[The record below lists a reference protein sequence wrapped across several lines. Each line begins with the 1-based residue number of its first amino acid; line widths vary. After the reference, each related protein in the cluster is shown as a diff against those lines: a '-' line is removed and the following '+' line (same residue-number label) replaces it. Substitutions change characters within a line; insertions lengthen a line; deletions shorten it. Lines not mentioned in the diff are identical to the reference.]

1 MNSQLLLVL
10 GILVACVVMF
20 IIGRP
25 RMDVVALLALVLLTL
40 TKIITVPEALA
51 GFSDPNVILIAAFF
65 VIGEG
70 LVRTGTANRIGDL
83 LLRHAGASEGRLIV
97 LLMIAVALLG
107 SVMSS
112 TGVVAIFI
120 PATLAIAQRQN
131 ISPRML
137 MMPLAF
143 GGLISGMTTLVAT
156 APNLVCDSALRNAG
170 FDGFKFFSF
179 SPFGVT
185 VLAAACAYMLT
196 ARKKLREDGQT
207 DSAAGDRRRTLMD
220 FVHDYQLEAR
230 AHRIRIGDGSP
241 LNGQTLQ
248 QSAPTQRPAASVL
261 AIERMAGSKLEII
274 EPRAQTAMRA
284 GDVLLINYARAVDQ
298 SALQHMAELRLERL
312 PLSGSYFTDQSQD
325 LGMAEVLLPPE
336 SDLIGRTI
344 VEAAFRTRY
353 RLHVIGLRR
362 GFNAIEA
369 DVSSQPLRAGD
380 VLLVIGRWK
389 HIRALHK
396 QLHSFLVLSLPAE
409 FDQFAPAR
417 HRAPRAILIVVIMV
431 ALMVTGWVP
440 NVVAALLGCL
450 LMGVCRC
457 ITVESAYKA
466 IAWPT
471 VILIVG
477 MMPFSTALAKTGGV
491 DLAANGLLHLF
502 GQSEP
507 RIILAA
513 LFALT
518 ASIGLFVSNTATA
531 VLMAPIALTVAR
543 HLNVSPYPFAM
554 TVALAASTAFMTPVS
569 SPVNTLVMAPGK
581 YRFADFVK
589 VGVPL
594 ALITMLITILMV
606 PWLLPMRPS
615 QPPLGHASLR

>member
-10 GILVACVVMF
+10 GILVACVAMF

-25 RMDVVALLALVLLTL
+25 RMDVVALLALVVLALTR
-40 TKIITVPEALA
+40 IITVPEALA

-65 VIGEG
+65 VVGDG

-107 SVMSS
+107 SVTSS
-112 TGVVAIFI
+112 MGVVAIFI
-120 PATLAIAQRQN
+120 PAVLTMSQRQN
-131 ISPRML
+131 VSPHML

-143 GGLISGMTTLVAT
+143 GGLISGMMTLVAT
-156 APNLVCDSALRNAG
+156 APNLVCDSALRHAG
-170 FDGFKFFSF
+170 FDGFKFFTF

-185 VLAAACAYMLT
+185 ILAAACAYMLT

-207 DSAAGDRRRTLMD
+207 TTSVGDRRRTLMD
-220 FVHDYQLEAR
+220 FVRDYKLEER
-230 AHRIRIGDGSP
+230 AHRVRIGEGSP
-241 LNGQTLQ
+241 LIGQTLRQ
-248 QSAPTQRPAASVL
+248 AAPAQRPAASIL
-261 AIERMAGSKLEII
+261 AIERMAGSKLEIV
-274 EPRAQTAMRA
+274 EPRGETALRS
-284 GDVLLINYARAVDQ
+284 GDVLLVNYAKAVDQ
-298 SALQHMAELRLERL
+298 SAVQHLAELKVQRLS
-312 PLSGSYFTDQSQD
+312 LSGSYFTDQSQD
-325 LGMAEVLLPPE
+325 LGMAEVMLPPE

-353 RLHVIGLRR
+353 RLHVVGLRR
-362 GFNAIEA
+362 GSRAIEA
-369 DVSSQPLRAGD
+369 DVNSKPLRCGD

-396 QLHSFLVLSLPAE
+396 QHNSFLVLSLPAE
-409 FDQFAPAR
+409 IDQFAPAR
-417 HRAPRAILIVVIMV
+417 RRAPRALLIVAIMV
-431 ALMVTGWVP
+431 VLMVTGWVP

-457 ITVESAYKA
+457 ITAESAYKA
-466 IAWPT
+466 IGWPT

-581 YRFADFVK
+581 YRFGDFVK

-594 ALITMLITILMV
+594 ALITMLITVLMV
-606 PWLLPMRPS
+606 PWLLP
-615 QPPLGHASLR
+615 LRQH

>member
-25 RMDVVALLALVLLTL
+25 RMDVVALLALVVLTL
-40 TKIITVPEALA
+40 TRIITVPEALA

-65 VIGEG
+65 VVGDG

-83 LLRHAGASEGRLIV
+83 LLRHAGSSEGRLIV
-97 LLMIAVALLG
+97 LLMIAVALMG

-120 PATLAIAQRQN
+120 PAALAIAQRQN
-131 ISPRML
+131 VSPRML

-143 GGLISGMTTLVAT
+143 GGLISGMMTLVAT

-179 SPFGVT
+179 SPFGV
-185 VLAAACAYMLT
+185 VILAAACAYMLT
-196 ARKKLREDGQT
+196 ARKKLRESQT
-207 DSAAGDRRRTLMD
+207 TTSVGEYRRTLMD
-220 FVHDYQLEAR
+220 FVHDYQLEER
-230 AHRIRIGDGSP
+230 AHRVRIGEGSP
-241 LNGQTLQ
+241 LIGQTLRQ
-248 QSAPTQRPAASVL
+248 AAPAQRPAASIL
-261 AIERMAGSKLEII
+261 AIERMAGSKLEIV
-274 EPRAQTAMRA
+274 EPRGETALRS
-284 GDVLLINYARAVDQ
+284 GDVLLVNYAKAVGQ
-298 SALQHMAELRLERL
+298 SALQHVAELKLQRLS
-312 PLSGSYFTDQSQD
+312 LSGSYFTDQSQD
-325 LGMAEVLLPPE
+325 LGMAEVMLPPE

-353 RLHVIGLRR
+353 RLHVVGLRR
-362 GFNAIEA
+362 GSKAIEA
-369 DVSSQPLRAGD
+369 DVNSQPLRSGD

-396 QLHSFLVLSLPAE
+396 QQNSFLVLSLPAE
-409 FDQFAPAR
+409 IDQFAPAR
-417 HRAPRAILIVVIMV
+417 HRAPRALLIVAIMV
-431 ALMVTGWVP
+431 VLMVTGWVP

-457 ITVESAYKA
+457 ITAESAYKA
-466 IAWPT
+466 IGWPT

-581 YRFADFVK
+581 YRFGDFVK

-594 ALITMLITILMV
+594 ALITMLITVLMV
-606 PWLLPMRPS
+606 PWLLP
-615 QPPLGHASLR
+615 LRKG